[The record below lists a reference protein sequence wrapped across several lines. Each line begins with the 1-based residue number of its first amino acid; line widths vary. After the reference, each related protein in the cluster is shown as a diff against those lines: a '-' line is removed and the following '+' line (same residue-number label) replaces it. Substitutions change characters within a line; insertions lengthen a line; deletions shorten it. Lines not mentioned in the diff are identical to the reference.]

1 MTGAAGMIGR
11 YLTAALRERYDLR
24 LTDVRAPDET
34 FGLPFAQA
42 DIADLEAMRP
52 ICRGVDTVV
61 HLAADPRTFAPWET
75 LLPANVIGAYNTFQA
90 AAEAGCRR
98 VVFASTINAVAG
110 YPEDTQIHTW
120 MPVRPAN
127 LYGATKAWGEA
138 LARLY
143 ADQHGLSAICLRF
156 GAVVSRDDTDWITP
170 DSRFLDIILTIED
183 AARLVAAS
191 IDAPDDLR
199 FGIFHGLSNNRYKRM
214 DISDARAVLGYDP
227 QDDAFALAEARGRAA
242 ASGGQQ

>member
-1 MTGAAGMIGR
+1 MAIDDR
-11 YLTAALRERYDLR
+11 
-24 LTDVRAPDET
+24 
-34 FGLPFAQA
+34 
-42 DIADLEAMRP
+42 
-52 ICRGVDTVV
+52 
-61 HLAADPRTFAPWET
+61 
-75 LLPANVIGAYNTFQA
+75 
-90 AAEAGCRR
+90 RR